1 MCEVICKIN
10 EIVDEMWVDLFK
22 VANKTMNDY
31 LTKMERDLNIY
42 FALLAR
48 RDCEQLLVPRK
59 KK

>member
-1 MCEVICKIN
+1 VICKIN